1 MIKLFKIL
9 KIINFTKQGDLV
21 IEYAGSKIRL
31 TKNGDIIINAKRHT
45 IHHRD
50 LFFDGCESE
59 FIEEAIKQNS
69 KGKKQLEKYVMS
81 SNRATEFTCNS
92 NSKKENIK
100 EIVNGNGD

>member
-31 TKNGDIIINAKRHT
+31 TKHGDIIINAKRHT

-50 LFFDGCESE
+50 LFFDGCEPQ
-59 FIEEAIKQNS
+59 FIDEAIKQNT
-69 KGKKQLEKYVMS
+69 KGKKQLERYVMS

-92 NSKKENIK
+92 KSKEENIK
-100 EIVNGNGD
+100 EISNGNGN